1 MRIIASADTMLVRD
15 GDGDWAKATSLID
28 DSLAISNELGMR
40 PPDGP
45 GAVPAGD
52 TEGVTI
58 TGDS

>member
-1 MRIIASADTMLVRD
+1 MLLRD

-40 PPDGP
+40 SPGGP